1 MNKEHFFVTSDGQ
14 GSSDVGSAYN
24 SNGVS
29 SSLTSSRGGSG
40 FSRSSNSN
48 NSNNSNNSTD
58 SDNSTASGGT
68 SVRSSTFFGLENLSQ
83 EKSFCLFN
91 ASKSYLNCLSIC
103 AEEENKACDY
113 KCGNK
118 ALDDVQYCIYH
129 EEEVPSEEV
138 VEEEEEIVTTM
149 SSLERMEKLDGSV
162 YMPYAVYDTNNL
174 REEHLVNLKVK
185 NGIKFAQLSPDF
197 KKAAGELVNTEKPFL
212 LWGR

>member
-1 MNKEHFFVTSDGQ
+1 MNKEHFFVASDGQ

-24 SNGVS
+24 SNNVS

-48 NSNNSNNSTD
+48 NSNNNTD
-58 SDNSTASGGT
+58 SDTSTVSEGT
-68 SVRSSTFFGLENLSQ
+68 AGRSSGFFGLENLSQ

-103 AEEENKACDY
+103 AEEENKSCDY

-118 ALDDVQYCIYH
+118 ALDDVRYCIYYEEPQ
-129 EEEVPSEEV
+129 EEE

-162 YMPYAVYDTNNL
+162 YMPYAVYDTNILN
-174 REEHLVNLKVK
+174 EEYLVNLKLK
-185 NGIKFAQLSPDF
+185 NGIQFAQLSPEY
-197 KKAAGELVNTEKPFL
+197 KKPGGQLVNTETPYL